1 MLSRRQYRVTPSM
14 RSFAVLVTREPETR
28 LPIFYWS
35 IMRKPWYWIIP
46 IMVFVLSLCDL
57 GATLY
62 FNSITDDFVE
72 ANPLAVCVWE
82 HCGDG
87 GLIIFKISITFA
99 SCFCMAWVLKCKKHP
114 IWLIV
119 SLSVLLAYCLLI
131 GWWFFW
137 FFSGTPA

>member
-62 FNSITDDFVE
+62 FDSTMDGFVE
-72 ANPLAVCVWE
+72 ANPLAASVWD
-82 HCGDG
+82 HHGDG
-87 GLIIFKISITFA
+87 GLILFKMVMTLVPCSL
-99 SCFCMAWVLKCKKHP
+99 MAWVLKHKKHP
-114 IWLIV
+114 RWMCIAMF
-119 SLSVLLAYCLLI
+119 VLFAYCLLV

-137 FFSGTPA
+137 FWRF